1 MPLVKIE
8 MKKGHSEEY
17 KKTYLQAVHDA
28 LELALR
34 IPKDD

>member
-8 MKKGHSEEY
+8 MKKGHSKEY

-28 LELALR
+28 LEVALG
-34 IPKDD
+34 IPEV